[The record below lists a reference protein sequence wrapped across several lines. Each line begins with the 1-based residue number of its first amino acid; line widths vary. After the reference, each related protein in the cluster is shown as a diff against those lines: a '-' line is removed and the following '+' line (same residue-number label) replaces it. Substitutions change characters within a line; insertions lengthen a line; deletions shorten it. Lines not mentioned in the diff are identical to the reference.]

1 MNNLWIN
8 KYKPNNLNEIVGNKN
23 QIKKI
28 EEWLSNVE
36 TMKTMS
42 LIVSGNHGIGKS
54 LTVKYVL
61 EKNNY
66 MVKTILPNEIKLYR
80 NDGDFHDFFN
90 YKNSIKN
97 KIKFSTGDYN
107 KKLALIFD
115 ETESITL
122 TSEKKF
128 IIEIFKMNNKKK
140 LFPLIFISNNQH
152 SKLLNDLKKNCVE
165 IRFVP
170 PANYELT
177 HLVNKILKNEN
188 MRITDNNVIDKFI
201 DFSQSDIRKLINILQ
216 ELNYHYHNKEIK
228 ESDFND
234 YIKLSKQKYNE
245 LGLFETTLEMI
256 NKKKTYDEINQFY
269 ENEKVLLPLMIHE
282 NYPKKILNKSNNNI
296 FNLLDTVNEI
306 SDSISVGDNI
316 ETSIYTD
323 QNWFLQKI
331 HCFFSCVNTNYLINS
346 EKTKEIKVSDI
357 KFSSDLNK
365 TSLKNINKKN
375 INNLIK
381 LLPNKSLEEIL
392 YINKITNYL
401 VNKDKV
407 NDIIQILKE
416 YNSGFSIKDIELCIK
431 IDKTFDFTKFNSKE
445 KKQINKMIDSATA
458 TATSC

>member
-1 MNNLWIN
+1 
-8 KYKPNNLNEIVGNKN
+8 
-23 QIKKI
+23 
-28 EEWLSNVE
+28 
-36 TMKTMS
+36 MS
-42 LIVSGNHGIGKS
+42 
-54 LTVKYVL
+54 
-61 EKNNY
+61 
-66 MVKTILPNEIKLYR
+66 
-80 NDGDFHDFFN
+80 
-90 YKNSIKN
+90 
-97 KIKFSTGDYN
+97 
-107 KKLALIFD
+107 
-115 ETESITL
+115 
-122 TSEKKF
+122 
-128 IIEIFKMNNKKK
+128 
-140 LFPLIFISNNQH
+140 
-152 SKLLNDLKKNCVE
+152 
-165 IRFVP
+165 
-170 PANYELT
+170 
-177 HLVNKILKNEN
+177 
-188 MRITDNNVIDKFI
+188 
-201 DFSQSDIRKLINILQ
+201 
-216 ELNYHYHNKEIK
+216 
-228 ESDFND
+228 
-234 YIKLSKQKYNE
+234 
-245 LGLFETTLEMI
+245 
-256 NKKKTYDEINQFY
+256 
-269 ENEKVLLPLMIHE
+269 